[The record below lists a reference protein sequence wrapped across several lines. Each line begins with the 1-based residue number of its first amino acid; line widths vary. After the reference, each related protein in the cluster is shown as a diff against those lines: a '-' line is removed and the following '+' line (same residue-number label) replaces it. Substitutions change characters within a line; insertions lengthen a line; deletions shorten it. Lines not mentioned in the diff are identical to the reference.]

1 MTGAPVPGP
10 PPGEPGLP
18 PSEPGPPPR
27 PRRIT
32 GAAPPHDLY
41 ADAVV
46 ARVPGYRDLTLD
58 LLRPVGAEPVPLVVW
73 IHGGAYLGGTHREM
87 PPPLRAARLDEH
99 LLDAGFAVAHASY
112 RFSGEARFP
121 AQILDVRAAIRWLR
135 RHSGELGIDAA
146 RFGVWGESAG
156 GHLAALA
163 CLAPDAPFTG
173 DDDGA
178 SHGAEEEASVGG
190 AAVQAGVIWYAPS
203 DFRTM
208 REQSGPDAV
217 IDHDAADS
225 PESLLLGAPV
235 PAAPSAARAASP
247 VTYAH
252 AGAPPLLLAHGAAD
266 RVVPVGQSE
275 QLHRALDEGGADSR
289 LTIVPGADHC
299 FLGADV
305 EPLVAQAVA
314 FFAEKLAEAPAGEA
328 PMGEAPMGEDPP
340 LIEGEDSR

>member
-1 MTGAPVPGP
+1 M
-10 PPGEPGLP
+10 
-18 PSEPGPPPR
+18 
-27 PRRIT
+27 
-32 GAAPPHDLY
+32 
-41 ADAVV
+41 

-112 RFSGEARFP
+112 RFSGEAKFP

-135 RHSGELGIDAA
+135 RHSGELGIDGA

-163 CLAPDAPFTG
+163 CLAPDAAFTG
-173 DDDGA
+173 ADDGA
-178 SHGAEEEASVGG
+178 SGG

-208 REQSGPDAV
+208 QGQSGPDAV

-235 PAAPSAARAASP
+235 PAAPDAARAAGS

-275 QLHRALDEGGADSR
+275 QLHRALDGCGADSR

-299 FLGADV
+299 FLGVDV

-314 FFAEKLAEAPAGEA
+314 FFAEKLGEAPAGEV
-328 PMGEAPMGEDPP
+328 PP
-340 LIEGEDSR
+340 LSEGEGSR